1 MVYLQRKI
9 IDYAKGYTRTFDTW
23 ITEYEAERLA
33 TRLVTKILES
43 TGKRMAGNG
52 RVVRAEQSLD
62 GEKHRGMGEDRQIR
76 GSSRVV
82 GRTLLL

>member
-1 MVYLQRKI
+1 MQRKI
-9 IDYAKGYTRTFDTW
+9 IDYGKGYTRTFDTW

-33 TRLVTKILES
+33 ARLVTKILES

-52 RVVRAEQSLD
+52 RLVRAEQSLD
-62 GEKHRGMGEDRQIR
+62 GEKYRGMGEDRQIR
-76 GSSRVV
+76 GSSPVV